1 MILPVS
7 EQEKSVGTGRRSH
20 IFMIVATMTALLVAM
35 TSGSAQG
42 EDIAE
47 KAKLCA
53 TCHGE
58 DGKPKEADTPIIW
71 GQHTGYLYIE
81 LRDYKSGFRK
91 NDKMSVIAADLSK
104 EDMMAL
110 AQYFSEKPWP
120 LLDTSATDADAA
132 AGERIASAGICKEC
146 HLDGYVGTGTVPRI
160 SGQSP
165 TYLETT
171 LLDFKTRKRANNP
184 DKSTL
189 LASFSDDELKTMA
202 RYLAGIHHQ

>member
-1 MILPVS
+1 MILRIVDR
-7 EQEKSVGTGRRSH
+7 QKSGGTERRSP
-20 IFMIVATMTALLVAM
+20 IFIALTSLTALLVPPA
-35 TSGSAQG
+35 SGIAQAQ
-42 EDIAE
+42 DIAE
-47 KAKLCA
+47 KAKLCD

-81 LRDYKSGFRK
+81 LRDYKSGLRK
-91 NDKMSVIAADLSK
+91 NEKMSAIAADLSK

-120 LLDTSATDADAA
+120 RLDASATDADAA
-132 AGERIASAGICKEC
+132 TGERIASAGMCKEC
-146 HLDGYVGTGTVPRI
+146 HLDGYMGASTVPRT

-189 LASFSDDELKTMA
+189 LASFSDDDLKTMA
-202 RYLAGIHHQ
+202 RYLAGIHNQ

>member
-1 MILPVS
+1 MILQIVDRQKGGGP
-7 EQEKSVGTGRRSH
+7 QRRSP
-20 IFMIVATMTALLVAM
+20 IFRARASLAALLVAA
-35 TSGSAQG
+35 SGIAQAQ
-42 EDIAE
+42 DIAE
-47 KAKLCA
+47 KAKLCS

-81 LRDYKSGFRK
+81 LRDYKSGLRK
-91 NDKMSVIAADLSK
+91 NDKMSSIAADLSK

-110 AQYFSEKPWP
+110 AQYFSEIPWP
-120 LLDTSATDADAA
+120 KIDTSATDADAA
-132 AGERIASAGICKEC
+132 AGERIASAGMCKEC
-146 HLDGYVGTGTVPRI
+146 HLDGYMGASTVPRI

-189 LASFSDDELKTMA
+189 LAS
-202 RYLAGIHHQ
+202 

>member
-7 EQEKSVGTGRRSH
+7 EQSKSGGTERRSP
-20 IFMIVATMTALLVAM
+20 IFISVATMTALLIAM

-58 DGKPKEADTPIIW
+58 DGRPKEADTPIIW

-81 LRDYKSGFRK
+81 LRDYKSGLRK

-132 AGERIASAGICKEC
+132 AGERIASAGMCKEC
-146 HLDGYVGTGTVPRI
+146 HLDGYVGTSTVPRI

>member
-1 MILPVS
+1 MILRIVNGR
-7 EQEKSVGTGRRSH
+7 KSGGTACRSP
-20 IFMIVATMTALLVAM
+20 IFIGVASVTVLLVGVAC
-35 TSGSAQG
+35 GGARG

-81 LRDYKSGFRK
+81 LRDYKSGLRK
-91 NDKMSVIAADLSK
+91 NDKMSAIAADLSK
-104 EDMMAL
+104 DDMMAL

-120 LLDTSATDADAA
+120 LLDTSASDADAA
-132 AGERIASAGICKEC
+132 AGERIATAGMCKEC
-146 HLDGYVGTGTVPRI
+146 HLDGYMGASTVPRI

-171 LLDFKTRKRANNP
+171 LLVFKTRKRANNP

-189 LASFSDDELKTMA
+189 LASFSDDDLKTMA
-202 RYLAGIHHQ
+202 RYLAGIHNQ

>member
-1 MILPVS
+1 MIL
-7 EQEKSVGTGRRSH
+7 QIINRQKGGGTARRSP
-20 IFMIVATMTALLVAM
+20 IFLTVTSLSALLIAAAP
-35 TSGSAQG
+35 GSAQDK
-42 EDIAE
+42 DIAE

-81 LRDYKSGFRK
+81 LRDYKSGLRK
-91 NDKMSVIAADLSK
+91 NDKMSVITADLSK

-110 AQYFSEKPWP
+110 AQYFSEKRWP
-120 LLDTSATDADAA
+120 LLDTSATDADAV
-132 AGERIASAGICKEC
+132 AGERTASAGMCKEC
-146 HLDGYVGTGTVPRI
+146 HLDGYMGASTVPRI

-189 LASFSDDELKTMA
+189 LASFSDDDLKTMA
-202 RYLAGIHHQ
+202 RYLAGIHNQ

>member
-1 MILPVS
+1 MILQIVS
-7 EQEKSVGTGRRSH
+7 RQRSGGTVRRSPTFVT
-20 IFMIVATMTALLVAM
+20 ITSLALLIAAA
-35 TSGSAQG
+35 SGTAEAQ
-42 EDIAE
+42 DIAE

-81 LRDYKSGFRK
+81 LRDYKSGLRK

-104 EDMMAL
+104 EDMMAI

-120 LLDTSATDADAA
+120 RLDTSATDADAA
-132 AGERIASAGICKEC
+132 AGERIASAGVCKEC
-146 HLDGYVGTGTVPRI
+146 HLDGYVGASTVPRI

-165 TYLETT
+165 TYLE
-171 LLDFKTRKRANNP
+171 TRKRANNP

-189 LASFSDDELKTMA
+189 LASFSDDDLKTMA
-202 RYLAGIHHQ
+202 RYLSGIQSQ

>member
-1 MILPVS
+1 MSLQIVS
-7 EQEKSVGTGRRSH
+7 RQKSGGTVRRSP
-20 IFMIVATMTALLVAM
+20 IFITVTSLTALLIATV
-35 TSGSAQG
+35 SGSAQAQ
-42 EDIAE
+42 DIAE

-53 TCHGE
+53 PCHGE
-58 DGKPKEADTPIIW
+58 DGKPKEADAPIIW

-81 LRDYKSGFRK
+81 LRDYKSGTRK

-120 LLDTSATDADAA
+120 RLDTSATDADAA
-132 AGERIASAGICKEC
+132 AGERIASAGVCKEC
-146 HLDGYVGTGTVPRI
+146 HLDGYMGASTVPRI

-165 TYLETT
+165 SYLETT

-189 LASFSDDELKTMA
+189 LASFSDDDLKTMA
-202 RYLAGIHHQ
+202 RYLAGIHNQ

>member
-1 MILPVS
+1 MIL
-7 EQEKSVGTGRRSH
+7 QIINRQKSGGTGRRSP
-20 IFMIVATMTALLVAM
+20 IFLTITSLSALLIAAAP
-35 TSGSAQG
+35 GSAQDQ
-42 EDIAE
+42 DIAE

-81 LRDYKSGFRK
+81 LRDYKSRLRK

-104 EDMMAL
+104 EEMMAL

-120 LLDTSATDADAA
+120 LLDTSATDADAV
-132 AGERIASAGICKEC
+132 AGERIASAGMCKEC
-146 HLDGYVGTGTVPRI
+146 HLDGYMGASTVPRI

-165 TYLETT
+165 SYLETT

-189 LASFSDDELKTMA
+189 LASFSDDDLKTMA
-202 RYLAGIHHQ
+202 RYLAGIHNQ

>member
-1 MILPVS
+1 MILSVS
-7 EQEKSVGTGRRSH
+7 EQEKSGGTERRSP
-20 IFMIVATMTALLVAM
+20 IFITVMTMTALLGTMA
-35 TSGSAQG
+35 SGSAQA
-42 EDIAE
+42 EDVAE

-81 LRDYKSGFRK
+81 LRDYKSGLRK

-120 LLDTSATDADAA
+120 RLDTSATDTDAA
-132 AGERIASAGICKEC
+132 AGERIASAGVCKEC
-146 HLDGYVGTGTVPRI
+146 HLDGYVGTSTVPRI
-160 SGQSP
+160 SGQSS
-165 TYLETT
+165 TYLQTT

-189 LASFSDDELKTMA
+189 LASFSDDDLKTMA